1 MVSMLC
7 GGMELS
13 APETTS
19 IRDTLKQESAGW
31 LMLKANPG
39 AWLRQEFV
47 VRKGKEYVGRPLP
60 AKYPK
65 MASKH
70 CFHNAGQLVRRRRNL
85 RYVEGFIT
93 DDGMPMTIH
102 HAWVIDAEDG
112 VIDPTL
118 ATPETWQYMGVAFTA
133 DEYRAARIG
142 RKTPALLV
150 DQYDLVDVSLILR
163 YCPELRDLMSAEA
176 VAALVK

>member
-1 MVSMLC
+1 
-7 GGMELS
+7 MELTKS
-13 APETTS
+13 ATT
-19 IRDTLKQESAGW
+19 IRDSLAQESAGW

-47 VRKGKEYVGRPLP
+47 VRKGKVYEGRPLP

-65 MASKH
+65 MAAKH
-70 CFHNAGQLVRRRRNL
+70 CFYNAGQLVRRRRNL
-85 RYVEGFIT
+85 RYCEGFIT
-93 DDGMPMTIH
+93 HDGLPLTIH
-102 HAWVIDAEDG
+102 HAWVIDDEDG
-112 VIDPTL
+112 VIDPTVE
-118 ATPETWQYMGVAFTA
+118 APETWEYMGVAFSA
-133 DEYRAARIG
+133 DEYRAALKG

-176 VAALVK
+176 VAALTSRRS